1 MQISPKIVFMGT
13 PEFAVASLEALV
25 EAGHHVAAVV
35 TAPDKPAGRGLK
47 LTPSPVKV
55 YAESKGL
62 KILQPEKLRD
72 KEFLRELGAIGADL
86 FVVVAF
92 RMLPEVVWS
101 MPKSGTFNL
110 HASLLP
116 QYRGAAPIN
125 WAVINGET
133 ETGVS
138 TFLIEKEI
146 DTGKIIYQEREPI
159 YPDDTAG
166 DVYIRLMKKGAGLV
180 VRTAEAIASGNYPQ
194 VEQKAAENLLPA
206 PKLYREDGQID
217 WHQSSQSIH
226 NLVRGLSPYPA
237 AWTTLNGLICKI
249 YRTEMTGFEANE
261 SFEPGEYT
269 SDGKTHL
276 LFRAGDGW
284 LSVKELQLE
293 GKRKMGIEEFLRG
306 YKAE

>member
-1 MQISPKIVFMGT
+1 MQVSPGIVFMGT

-25 EAGHHVAAVV
+25 EAGHNVMAVV

-47 LTPSPVKV
+47 LTPSPVKI

-62 KILQPEKLRD
+62 KILQPQKLRD
-72 KEFLRELGAIGADL
+72 KDFLQELGKLEADL

-92 RMLPEVVWS
+92 RMLPEVIWS

-133 ETGVS
+133 ETGVT

-146 DTGKIIYQEREPI
+146 DTGKIIYQEREPV

-166 DVYIRLMKKGAGLV
+166 DVYMRLMKKGAGLV
-180 VRTAEAIASGNYPQ
+180 VRTVEAIASGAHPQ
-194 VEQKAAENLLPA
+194 VEQEATGELLPA

-217 WHQSSQSIH
+217 WQKSSQSIH

-237 AWTTLNGLICKI
+237 AWTTVNGLNCKI
-249 YRTEMTGFEANE
+249 YRTEVTDYRTGQ
-261 SFEPGEYT
+261 SFTPGQHIT
-269 SDGKTHL
+269 DGKTHL
-276 LFRAGDGW
+276 MFRTGDGW
-284 LSVKELQLE
+284 ISVKELQLE

-306 YKAE
+306 YKLE